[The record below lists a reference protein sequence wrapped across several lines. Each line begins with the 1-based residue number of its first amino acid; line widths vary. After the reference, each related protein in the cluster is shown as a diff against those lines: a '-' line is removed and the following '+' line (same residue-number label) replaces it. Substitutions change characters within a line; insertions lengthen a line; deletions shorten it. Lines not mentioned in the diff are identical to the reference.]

1 MVRISKVKKVRI
13 SKVKKVRIS
22 KRERKGSKGGVKR
35 KEMRKR
41 GGEVKG
47 EKG

>member
-1 MVRISKVKKVRI
+1 MVRI

-35 KEMRKR
+35 KEMRER

-47 EKG
+47 EKE